1 MLIVLPWDSQMRHF
15 YYLAEKN
22 RDYICIWKKDTYIL
36 YSEIVFS
43 TFFSL
48 KIYMRKHTAVNDADT
63 LFWVI

>member
-1 MLIVLPWDSQMRHF
+1 MHM
-15 YYLAEKN
+15 
-22 RDYICIWKKDTYIL
+22 KKGTYIL